1 MRERP
6 SRTDNPACR
15 LPAARFVV
23 SICGFLIALLTASNA
38 GAQTSDFG
46 DFNSFGSASSTVV
59 GSIRIGSATDIESS
73 AITNATATGDDTN
86 ATDDEDGVTLPSS
99 VVVGTT
105 NSMTVNVTNTSA
117 STVFLNIWIDFNRN
131 GVLTDAGEQVATNV
145 TVATSPT
152 SSNRTVNFIVPSTAS
167 LGTAGV
173 RVRLTSTSSPGP
185 ASASGNGEVE
195 DYVVTLAPN
204 TDFGDNP
211 SFASAS
217 QVMSADIRLGTNATD
232 AEATN
237 PTTGTATADDTTA
250 TDDEDLT
257 MPSFVTGVSS
267 NLVIPVNI
275 PVLANISGSTSRI
288 NVFVDWNGDNDV
300 ADSGE
305 TQTVQT
311 VAAAGTTNVTFA
323 LTPPIGTTAGTK
335 YLRIRATEGSTAP
348 AFSGASTLKGEVED
362 YAITVT
368 TVSDFG
374 DHSLFS
380 SASSVMNS
388 TLKIGAVIDSEASET
403 TNATAT
409 GDDTTGSDDED
420 GVTLPA
426 SVQQGA
432 ASSMTVNV
440 TNTTGA
446 TAYLNVWVDWNNNG
460 NLTSAGSQIAT
471 NVAIANGTSNANQTV
486 NFTVPSNATLGAVGV
501 RVRLT
506 TTLSPG
512 TSGAS
517 GTGEVED
524 HLLTIIPSTD
534 FGDYPSFASASQRA
548 DTNIRI
554 GTNATDTEASNPA
567 TGAANADDTTGVDDE
582 ELVMPALTAG
592 TGTTL
597 AIPVTVNA
605 ASLSGST
612 ARINVFADW
621 NGDNDVADANETLT
635 AQTVNASGT
644 FNFTLT
650 PPAGIVAG
658 TKYLRIRIT
667 EGSTAPTFSGTS
679 ALRGEVEDYAIAVGT
694 LDYGDYSVLGSAS
707 STALSTLRIGA
718 ATDAEVTETTNTA
731 ATGDDTTNL
740 DDEDGVT
747 LPSSVVLGAS
757 SSMTVNVTNT
767 SGSTAFLNV
776 WIDFNRN
783 GVLTDSGEQ
792 VATNTTIATGTS
804 NSNRT
809 INFTVPATATPGVA
823 GVRVR
828 LTSTSTPGP
837 ASSSGNGEVE
847 DNVMTLT
854 CPTVTLSPATL
865 TTPTVGTATSQTITA
880 SGSTTTFTYAV
891 TSGALPAGLSLDA
904 NTGVLSGTPTSNAA
918 TSFTVTATGANGC
931 TGSQAYNVTPVCPAV
946 SLTPVTIARTSV
958 GSSVNQTLTASGGT
972 APYNFTV
979 SSGTLPAGLNL
990 SGSGVLSGTPTTGN
1004 GAGVSV
1010 TIRATDTY
1018 GCQGTQ
1024 TYTLQI
1030 CPAISV
1036 NPAAAA
1042 GATVGTNYSQ
1052 TVSGSGGAT
1061 PYTYAVVGGALPSWA
1076 TLNPSTGVI
1085 SGMPNNTIS
1094 AAFTIRATDANG
1106 CQGTRDYTITPAC
1119 PTITVNPATLP
1130 DGVAGAAY
1138 SQSVSGS
1145 GGTAPYTFAVISGAL
1160 PAGLSLN
1167 TSNGAITGSAVNGTP
1182 ATFSIRAMDNYGCSS
1197 TRSYTITPVNT
1208 DFGDWNGSGAATAT
1222 ASTIR
1227 STNIRLGA
1235 QVDAEIAAASNAS
1248 ATADD
1253 LASTDDEDGVAV
1265 PAYLTQGTSVTIP
1278 VNVFNNNTAGRFLQ
1292 GWIDFNN
1299 DGTFNN
1305 TDVTSG
1311 GERVYNAAVPASA
1324 SSQTLNITFT
1334 VPAGASVGIQRGAR
1348 FRFTDNA
1355 ATTPTSSG
1363 ATGETEDYAVTIA
1376 SPLATGGT
1384 GLAIVQEWFV
1394 PQPEA
1399 QIREDYMVLAPKV
1412 NAITDS
1418 VITVAVPIAATKI
1431 VFDHWEDGYEVD
1443 LKNPV
1448 QPSTQIW
1455 GDGNDANGKP
1465 PGFAND
1471 PASFAAGSVVTL
1483 RNNVTLPRNAST
1495 ILYDG
1500 RDRIGS
1506 TYGIVMTR
1514 AAWFTDPGPLLANS
1528 VEVRS
1533 VNDWGTTF
1541 VLPVGED
1548 VIYPTPLAQSMFE
1561 HCSAYIMVSQNGTTV
1576 QIDKDANGSM
1586 ETTVT
1591 LNMGES
1597 YLINAGIKKGAR
1609 ITTSKPAQVIE
1620 FFGDINANYETR
1632 GVNVPP
1638 LEKWSSDYFAP
1649 VGTAA
1654 DGDDTYVFLYNP
1666 DTSAITIGFTTQI
1679 SSGTFSIPAK
1689 GTYMFTMPQN
1699 SAARFSNAAGK
1710 VFWGV
1715 GTVGAEPNQNNVH
1728 DWGYALV
1735 PKDFLSNVVSVGWG
1749 AGSDD
1754 GTQNGSPIWVTP
1766 TKATTIYVDYNG
1778 DRNGPLTDPS
1788 GQKYDVTLNATAF
1801 SVSRIYEP
1809 DRNQSGTLLYTLDGT
1824 PIIGAW
1830 GQDPAVAGPAR
1841 PFLDL
1846 GNTLPNYPVPVMSK
1860 VSSIVLDNSPAGPSV
1875 GDILEYTITLENKS
1889 LFALST
1895 ISIVDA
1901 LPVSQLA
1908 YTRYS
1913 TIRDGISVP
1922 DKGATPFPLDESGLV
1937 IPLLN
1942 PKQTTVLK
1950 FRATIIGSGTITN
1963 VVSVGGIP
1971 GVAATDVISVPPT
1984 GVSSVNQLS
1993 FTNSSGTV
2001 VTYRPG
2007 DGIYVTV
2014 RANDANTASAAVETI
2029 TAFVTD
2035 TITGDSEPVM
2045 LTETG
2050 PNTGL
2055 FRNLVPLP
2063 TSTNAGVNPA
2073 DGTLNVQ
2080 AGDLVTGTYTNGLT
2094 GQTCSNTTTIVAP
2107 SLIKQLYL
2115 DTDGGDGD
2123 MTGDL
2128 DRVDP
2133 FATGDST
2140 TSQSALISPPG
2151 VSAITAATTTT
2162 GSNTSVGVGGTLS
2175 FAHTPGVGTNRL
2187 LLVSIGLGN
2196 TTSTDTSAPG
2206 VVTGVTFGGVA
2217 MTQVDIR
2224 YAGAVRMY
2232 VYRLVNPPSGAGN
2245 VVVSIGTK
2253 TSSVSASA
2261 TTFNGVNQDNPLGAA
2276 SGSTATSGTSL
2287 STTYYSAANEVIYST
2302 AAIDEGSLINQSIST
2317 NAGQTQLAV
2326 NSGFNFVSTAT
2337 SIKAGAPSVTL
2348 SYNGGSSE
2356 EWVVSA
2362 VSLKPAPDVSGSSAT
2377 WTQTPAFAETFS
2389 MPAGGNLGV
2398 TSFVNVPN
2406 DSLSST
2412 PAITATLK
2420 NGGTTVATLANPTA
2434 TLVGGGGSAAV
2445 AYKMGNFTKNTSTG
2459 NQVITHNLG
2468 TTPKAIILWTAGN
2481 STGSP
2486 TPHYRYAQGFSDG
2499 TTSYSFS
2506 TAGQD
2511 NVGTSNTARRFAARA
2526 LSIVQYDGSTTL
2538 AEANLASWNNTS
2550 LTLNWTTNTAG
2561 TNYIVHYMIIGG
2573 ADVSAKVL
2581 EWTLPT
2587 TTGNR
2592 SVTGTGFTPDL
2603 VMHMHVNDGFTGAA
2617 PTSTTRGAFA
2627 FSAMNAEG
2635 EQWATAEISRDPVTI
2650 SDTWR
2655 AQRIDRSLVSLEYGT
2670 GNFTVEGTFV
2680 SMDSNGFTQN
2690 FSRVSSNAGRVA
2702 SLAIR
2707 GVTSALGGF
2716 DSKAT
2721 TGSQTVTGVGFQPQ
2735 ALMIAST
2742 GQVASSINTSQG
2754 RFMFGAG
2761 DGTTQGVAWMEDED
2775 NQDISDVRS
2784 LDKTNNIISRTTAS
2798 DAISGEAALSAFN
2811 NDGFTLNWTTVPA
2824 TPWQS
2829 LYIALDAPTANSTY
2843 RLDWSEPLAST
2854 VNLVSGQA
2862 LSLSLENC
2870 GVADFA
2876 VLYDSSTYPS
2886 KVSLPT
2892 NTVIHTDSVE
2902 VYDAPYPAGS
2912 ATTAVT
2918 PGQKA
2923 YIRVTVGDP
2932 FGAYDIT
2939 TVPTVID
2946 GPGASADIS
2955 MTLTQANVVATTAN
2969 TKTFEYVWTTSS
2981 LEGAYTIAATAKE
2994 GYEETITSSRSTVV
3008 TLSGLDLGTPGFATF
3023 TTGLNGLDTT
3033 TYALN
3038 EQVAVRVTDIDQNMN
3053 VNVAE
3058 TITATI
3064 ASSSGDSELV
3074 TLTETGVN
3082 TGVFAVLIPVSSS
3095 TTGTSNN
3102 GTLHV
3107 PSGAVLTVT
3116 YVDPTDPTD
3125 TSNATAASPA
3135 LNPAVSVTKTLL
3147 TPADGQIIVGE
3158 TAQYRIR
3165 VTNTGNTVLNTV
3177 QVVDTFP
3184 AASLSYVSASV
3195 TPNTVASGSLTW
3207 TNVGPLSPGQSVD
3220 VLVNFNGLAAA
3231 TPANTTVNIT
3241 TGGGPTASANA
3252 PVIITR
3258 PAVTVTKTL
3267 VSPDPGPANKGDDV
3281 VFNITLQNTGTTTL
3295 TTLPLEDTF
3304 SDANFEYVFATIT
3317 PDAFGAGSLVWNDV
3331 TDTADLDVGESFTVT
3346 VTLRA
3351 KGKANPASN
3360 NAIVT
3365 NAFDANGDPVPLSSS
3380 SASLQLLAATISG
3393 SVYEDK
3399 GSAGFGGGDTGLKDV
3414 TVTLYNDPNADG
3426 DPADGSVQAIT
3437 TTDDTGYYEFLN
3449 LGAGDY
3455 IVVQENLPT
3464 YVNVADTGGAND
3476 NRIPV
3481 DVTTLTAY
3489 TGNNFLDIIPIP
3501 LDFGDWN
3508 GGGAAT
3514 TTASTIM
3521 TPNIRLG
3528 ENVDDEESVTPDA
3541 NATADGDDEDGVTIP
3556 ASMNAGTSVT
3566 IPVQVFNLNT
3576 AGRYLQGWI
3585 DFDNDGTFNNT
3596 NVSSGGERIYNAA
3609 VPASSTLQ
3617 TVNITFTVPASAR
3630 LGQRGAR
3637 FRFTDSPSTTPTSR
3651 GASGETED
3659 YTVNVT
3665 CAAVS
3670 ISPATLPA
3678 AISGTPY
3685 SSTLSATPAASYIWH
3700 LIQGALPP
3708 GLSLNPT
3715 SGVISGTPSV
3725 LGRSDFTVRATTGAA
3740 TTPELEFT
3748 TYNLDLNPGETFNI
3762 RNYVRPKDGTSKP
3775 IDWSTVRFTYTDAGA
3790 NDPTTP
3796 ANWNLAAFNA
3806 GQPVTTTTA
3815 DAAAPGNSGTGSFRI
3830 YLVRNG
3836 QSGYDDHM
3844 EMRIDP
3850 SLTSVVES
3858 AKASPAIGEACAGTR
3873 DYSIAVCPVIN
3884 LSPSTW
3890 DQPMVGFPFSQTAT
3904 ASGGSAPYVFG
3915 VTSGSLPAGLA
3926 LDPDTGVISGTPTST
3941 SMASFTL
3948 SATDANGCVLS
3959 RAYAITPLANTDF
3972 GDLSSLPAASS
3983 TFSGNL
3989 RMGVLL
3995 DTEVAATINT
4005 SATGDDTT
4013 GNDDEDG
4020 ASVPAS
4026 ITAGA
4031 TVTIPVTV
4039 TNTTGSPAYLNG
4051 WIDYNNSGDL
4061 NDAGDQIAT
4070 NILIPNGSN
4079 GTTVNVTFTVPVGA
4093 SVGAGRGVRFRLT
4106 NITSP
4111 GFSGSNGVGEVEDY
4125 IVTIAAPTLDF
4136 GDFDLFPGA
4145 SSIGTGTTLRI
4156 GATTDV
4162 EGQAALNA
4170 TATGDDL
4177 NGTDDEDDVTMPAT
4191 ITQGAAGSMTVNVT
4205 NTSGATAFLNAWI
4218 DFNGNGVLTD
4228 AGEQVA
4234 ANTTIATGT
4243 SNSARVI
4250 NFTAPSL
4257 VKVGTAG
4264 VRVRLTS
4271 VSSPGPDGT
4280 DGSGEVEDT
4289 TTSIVAATDFGDY
4302 SVFPSASS
4310 TVLSFLRL
4318 GSLSDAEGGPVTNS
4332 AATGDDL
4339 DGMDDEEGV
4348 NVPAGIEQGAPGSIT
4363 AVVNNNSGGL
4373 AYLNAWID
4381 FNRNGV
4387 LTDAGEQIAM
4397 DVNVANATNNSSRV
4411 INFTTPVAATL
4422 GAAGVRV
4429 RLTSV
4434 AAPGADGL
4442 DGNGEVEDY
4451 IVTIG
4456 PPTTDFGDELDFA
4469 NASST
4474 ASSSLRLGS
4483 SVDVEG
4489 SPTKTANADGDDIT
4503 TSDDEDAVAFP
4514 SLTAGQPVTLPVNVT
4529 NTTTSAGYLNA
4540 WIDFNGNGVLT
4551 DAGEQIATNILV
4563 PAGTTSGTQT
4573 LNFNV
4578 PANAVTASTS
4588 LGTRFRITDVQSPGP
4603 VGFAGIGEVEDHPVV
4618 ILAPLTDFGDF
4629 NGLADI
4635 SNTASTNLRLGAS
4648 VDTEYISTRNAAA
4661 TGDDTTGVDD
4671 EDGVTVPSMIAG
4683 APVVMN
4689 TVVTNSTGSPAYLN
4703 AWIDYNN
4710 NGVVTDVGEQVTANM
4725 VVSTGTANA
4734 ARAINFTVPATAVTG
4749 VNVGVRVRLSSD
4761 ISPGSSGAGGVG
4773 EVEDYIVNIAPPT
4786 TDFGDFNSFGS
4797 ASSTADS
4804 TLRLGVLTDTE
4815 FAQTANST
4823 ATGDDNTAQDDE
4835 DAVTFPSL
4843 TAGAPATIPVV
4854 VTNTSGS
4861 AANLNV
4867 WIDFNNNGVL
4877 TDAGEQVAVNMPVAT
4892 GTSGVA
4898 QNVSFTVPATAL
4910 TGVPLGARFRL
4921 TSTVSPGATGASGNG
4936 EVEDYVVTILA
4947 PTTDFG
4953 DFSGFA
4959 DASQGANP
4967 SLRMGA
4973 LLDTEFVSTRNAAAT
4988 GDDTTGSDDEDGAT
5002 LPSMIAGQTVTIP
5015 VTITNTTGAN
5025 GFLNA
5030 WFDFNN
5036 NNVLTDSGEQIA
5048 TNIIIPTG
5056 TTDGVT
5062 NITVTVPANAVTG
5075 TNVGLRFRLSAPSG
5089 LGATGTNSLAGEI
5102 EDYVVNIAAPTTDF
5116 GDHAMLSAASSTM
5129 SANLLLGTTV
5139 DAEFAATTNAVA
5151 TGDDITGG
5159 DDENGVTMP
5168 AALDPSTTVSLPV
5181 TVLNTTGA
5189 NAWLHAWIDFNNDG
5203 VLNDTLVSSGGERL
5217 EAARLIPGVNTGTI
5231 LREFW
5236 TGITGVNVTNLTSNA
5251 NYPNNPTSFDY
5262 RTNFTAPVDW
5272 ADNMGQRMRG
5282 WVYPPVS
5289 GEYTFWISGD
5299 DESQLFLST
5308 DETPANATMIAN
5320 VPTWTGSLQWNT
5332 FTSQKSVKITL
5343 EAGKP
5348 YYIEALMKEGAGG
5361 DNLAAAWE
5369 LPGTSTGPVVIAG
5382 QYLAPWVSGG
5392 QVFKPS
5398 HQINLTVP
5406 LNVSAGPNRAVRF
5419 RLTNSSTSGPT
5430 GASGTGEVEDYAV
5443 LINSPSND
5451 FSDWSGAATA
5461 SNGLDNNLFMGA
5473 SVDAEYVVTAN
5484 TSATGDDLNG
5494 TDDEDGVTLP
5504 SLIAGGTF
5512 NTPVTVTN
5520 LTGSAAYLNAWIDFN
5535 NNGVFTDAGEQV
5547 VTNLTVANGS
5557 SSLSI
5562 SPPVA
5567 VPASAVTGT
5576 SVGVR
5581 FRLTSATSPGATGT
5595 GGGIGEVEDYVVTI
5609 AAPTTDLGDF
5619 SRFATASSTASNS
5632 LRIGTLVDAE
5642 HVLSN
5647 NLTATADDTNGSD
5660 DEDGVTVPSMMAG
5673 APATLPVTVTNSTGA
5688 SGFLNVWID
5697 FNNNGVLTDA
5707 GEQVASNVVIATGT
5721 ANSVRNLSFTV
5732 PPTALTST
5740 FLGMR
5745 VRLTSVS
5752 SPAATGAAG
5761 TGEVEDHV
5769 VTISAPPLDY
5779 GDWSGLADAASTVV
5793 SGLSLGA
5800 LTDTEFVSTRNTAAS
5815 GDDNTELDDED
5826 GVTLPSM
5833 IAGAPATIPVVVT
5846 NTTGAPAYLNAWF
5859 DFNNNGSV
5867 ADAGEQIA
5875 TNTLVAT
5882 GTTNATVNLNL
5893 TIPASTVTGASLGLR
5908 FRLTSVISPGV
5919 TGNSGNGEVEDYTA
5933 NVAVPVTDFGDWSG
5947 AANASNIASSDL
5959 RMGAL
5964 ADTEFV
5970 STLNS
5975 AATGDDITGSDDE
5988 DGVTLPTLTPGTTG
6002 SATVVVTN
6010 NTGSPAYLNAWIDFN
6025 NNGSFADAGEQIA
6038 TNITVATGT
6047 NGVNQNLSFSVP
6059 LNSVPG
6065 TRGARFRLTSA
6076 LNPTSS
6082 GSGGMGE
6089 VEDHMA
6095 LVSCLPFS
6103 VNPATLPAA
6112 TVGTAYSQTLTANGV
6127 NPSFTFSVSSGAL
6140 PAGLALNSA
6149 TGVISG
6155 TPTSFAAASFSITA
6169 TDAYGCTS
6177 TRAYSFTPACPTI
6190 TITPSSLAQGTVGT
6204 VYSRTLSASGG
6215 TAPYGSWTITAG
6227 TLPAGLTLNAS
6238 TGVIS
6243 GTPTAAASPATSVTV
6258 RVTDTYG
6265 CQGTQVVSLQ
6275 ICPVVTLTPASLPN
6289 TTVGTA
6295 YTQTVGASGGATPYA
6310 YAVSSGSLP
6319 AGLTLNPGTG
6329 IISGTPT
6336 AAATSN
6342 FTIRATDAN
6351 GCSGTRAYTIV
6362 SGCPVLGISPL
6373 SLPAAYF
6380 GGSYTQALTASNGTA
6395 PYTYVIQTGALP
6407 TGLFLASNGVISGV
6421 PSVTGLFTFTVRVTD
6436 TYGCSTSF
6444 DYTLNVRSLS
6454 LGNLVFE
6461 DSNSNGSKDAAEPGV
6476 GGALVQL
6483 FATGDDN
6490 AIGGTGSA
6498 ADTQTGSDIV
6508 TTSTG
6513 AYLFTKV
6520 PPGRYY
6526 VKVTPPADYTGTGG
6540 TPATTDNDI
6549 DNNNDGSQPGGEGTP
6564 LFSPVIMLAGA
6575 AESITDGDT
6584 DADTNLT
6591 LDFGLWSSVAVGN
6604 FIFLD
6609 INGDGVRNEGE
6620 SLGNIFVEL
6629 YAQGATP
6636 GVDAPVS
6643 VGSSGCSCKGRY
6655 YIEGLNPGNYFLHIP
6670 ASQFATGMP
6679 LEGLQPMSAVV
6690 AGDDD
6695 AGQDLIY
6702 NNDPATNGA
6711 STAVFSLRP
6720 GQCPAGAAESGG
6732 EGSIDDAIDARV
6744 DLTRDLGVVAPA
6756 GTGFAASERIRRH
6769 IITGGFTATVLPGA
6783 TTFATWSPDS
6793 SIGGPADDPD
6803 EDGIPNLLEYA
6814 LGTNPVNPLETQRFN
6829 LAQDEGGGLIARLT
6843 LPVTTHDDI
6852 LITLE
6857 TLTDLTRAAD
6867 PAAWKKLSM
6876 AYTTTFNGDGTVTRK
6891 YANLENLLVFR
6902 GHSTG
6907 FFHVKVELDAN
6918 RDGVPEAAVTSS
6930 VHGWSRQA
6938 FATGARTFSMPLLR
6952 PSVFTGRVN
6961 TVSGRDVV
6969 LPYMITLPAGS
6980 HYLEAVSGPL
6990 AGQRFEID
6998 AAASSGNT
7006 VALQDTAPSALA
7018 DARVVIRPHLTL
7030 ADLLP
7035 PTVFSAEDRVLFFD
7049 TAANNFT
7056 TLVHGGDAWLHDV
7069 LSMNARPFAAHEAAL
7084 VQVRGPGASLLF
7096 TGEVR
7101 AHGFTTPLVPGTQLI
7116 ASGWPAS
7123 IPAPVTGLRSGTAP
7137 DTADR
7142 LRLWNG
7148 DTTSGASDY
7157 TSYYLDNSTGT
7168 TLWQLQETANSS
7180 FANPHSSFLPFHGLF
7195 LIRETPLLLN
7205 QQTPW

>member
-6 SRTDNPACR
+6 SRTDIPACR

-23 SICGFLIALLTASNA
+23 SMCGALLVMLAA
-38 GAQTSDFG
+38 GKADAQTADFG
-46 DFNSFGSASSTVV
+46 DFGSFGSASSTVV
-59 GSIRIGSATDIESS
+59 SSIKIGNATDTESS
-73 AITNATATGDDTN
+73 ANNNATATGDDIN
-86 ATDDEDGVTLPSS
+86 GIDDEDGVTLPSS
-99 VVVGTT
+99 IVVGTSG
-105 NSMTVNVTNTSA
+105 SMTINVTNSSGSSA
-117 STVFLNIWIDFNRN
+117 FLNVWIDFNRN
-131 GVLTDAGEQVATNV
+131 GVLTDAGEQVAVNT
-145 TVATSPT
+145 TIA
-152 SSNRTVNFIVPSTAS
+152 SSITPSTRTVNFTVPSTAS

-185 ASASGNGEVE
+185 ATTSGNGEVE
-195 DYVVTLAPN
+195 DYVMTLAPN
-204 TDFGDNP
+204 TDFGDYP

-217 QVMSADIRLGTNATD
+217 QVMSADIRIGTNATD

-250 TDDEDLT
+250 TYDEDLT
-257 MPSFVTGVSS
+257 MPSFVTGVTS

-275 PVLANISGSTSRI
+275 PVLANVSGSTSRI
-288 NVFVDWNGDNDV
+288 NVFVDWNGDNGV
-300 ADSGE
+300 ADAGE

-323 LTPPIGTTAGTK
+323 LRPPIGTTAGTK

-348 AFSGASTLKGEVED
+348 TFSGASTLKGEVED
-362 YAITVT
+362 YAISVT

-374 DHSLFS
+374 DNSIFS
-380 SASSVMNS
+380 SVSSVVNS
-388 TLKIGAVIDSEASET
+388 TLKIGALIDSEPTET
-403 TNATAT
+403 TDATAT
-409 GDDTTGSDDED
+409 GDDLTGSDDED

-426 SVQQGA
+426 AVQQGA
-432 ASSMTVNV
+432 TSSMTVNV

-460 NLTSAGSQIAT
+460 NVTSAGSQIAT
-471 NVAIANGTSNANQTV
+471 NVAIANGTNNANRTV
-486 NFTVPSNATLGAVGV
+486 NFTVPANAALGAVGV

-512 TSGAS
+512 ASGAS

-534 FGDYPSFASASQRA
+534 FGDYPSFASASQTA

-554 GTNATDTEASNPA
+554 GTTATDTEASNPA
-567 TGAANADDTTGVDDE
+567 TGTANADDTTGVDDE
-582 ELVMPALTAG
+582 ELIMPALTAG

-597 AIPVTVNA
+597 AIPVTVNT
-605 ASLSGST
+605 ASLTGST

-621 NGDNDVADANETLT
+621 NGDNDVADTNETLT
-635 AQTVNASGT
+635 AQTVNATGT

-650 PPAGIVAG
+650 PPAGVTAG
-658 TKYLRIRIT
+658 IKYLRIRIT
-667 EGSTAPTFSGTS
+667 EGTTAPVFSGAST
-679 ALRGEVEDYAIAVGT
+679 LKGEVEDYAIAVGT
-694 LDYGDYSVLGSAS
+694 LDYGDYAVFGSAS

-718 ATDAEVTETTNTA
+718 TTDAEITETTNAT

-747 LPSSVVLGAS
+747 LPASVTLGAA

-783 GVLTDSGEQ
+783 GVLTDAGEQ
-792 VATNTTIATGTS
+792 VAVNTTIATGTS

-828 LTSTSTPGP
+828 LTSTSSPGP
-837 ASSSGNGEVE
+837 ASGSGNGEVE
-847 DNVMTLT
+847 DNLMTLT

-865 TTPTVGTATSQTITA
+865 TTPTVGTATSQTLTA

-891 TSGALPAGLSLDA
+891 TSGTLPAGLSLDL

-931 TGSQAYNVTPVCPAV
+931 TGSRAYNVTPVCPTV
-946 SLTPVTIARTSV
+946 SLTPTTVPDAYV
-958 GSSVNQTLTASGGT
+958 GSAVNQTLTASGGT
-972 APYNFTV
+972 APYSFTV

-990 SGSGVLSGTPTTGN
+990 SNGGVLSGTPTAGN

-1030 CPAISV
+1030 CPVITV
-1036 NPAAAA
+1036 NPVSAANAV
-1042 GATVGTNYSQ
+1042 VGTGYSQ
-1052 TVSGSGGAT
+1052 TISGSGGAM
-1061 PYTYAVVGGALPSWA
+1061 PYTFAVAGGALPAWA
-1076 TLNPSTGVI
+1076 TLNPNTGVI
-1085 SGMPNNTIS
+1085 SGMPNNTTS
-1094 AAFTIRATDANG
+1094 ATFTIRATDANG
-1106 CQGTRDYTITPAC
+1106 CQSTRDYTIAPTC
-1119 PTITVNPATLP
+1119 PTVTVNPATLP

-1138 SQSVSGS
+1138 SQTVSGS
-1145 GGTAPYTFAVISGAL
+1145 GGTGPYTFAVTSGAL
-1160 PAGLSLN
+1160 PPGLGLN
-1167 TSNGAITGSAVNGTP
+1167 TSSGAITGSAVNGTP
-1182 ATFSIRAMDNYGCSS
+1182 ATFTIRATDTYGCSS

-1227 STNIRLGA
+1227 SANIRLGA
-1235 QVDAEIAAASNAS
+1235 QVDAEISAASNAS

-1253 LASTDDEDGVAV
+1253 LASSDDEDGVAV

-1278 VNVFNNNTAGRFLQ
+1278 VNVFNNNTTGRFLQ

-1299 DGTFNN
+1299 DGIFNN

-1334 VPAGASVGIQRGAR
+1334 VPAGASVGTQRGAR
-1348 FRFTDNA
+1348 FRLTDNA

-1363 ATGETEDYAVTIA
+1363 ANGETEDYAITIL
-1376 SPLATGGT
+1376 SPLATSGT

-1399 QIREDYMVLAPKV
+1399 QIREDYLVLAPRV

-1418 VITVAVPIAATKI
+1418 VITVTVPIAATKV

-1443 LKNPV
+1443 LRNPV

-1471 PASFAAGSVVTL
+1471 PASFAAGSVITM
-1483 RNNVTLPRNAST
+1483 RNNVPLPRNAST
-1495 ILYDG
+1495 LLYDG
-1500 RDRIGS
+1500 RDRLGS
-1506 TYGIVMTR
+1506 TYGLVMTR

-1528 VEVRS
+1528 VEVRA

-1561 HCSAYIMVSQNGTTV
+1561 HCAAYIMAAQNGTTV
-1576 QIDKDANGSM
+1576 QIDKDANGSV
-1586 ETTVT
+1586 ETTVM

-1597 YLINAGIKKGAR
+1597 FLINAGIKKGAR

-1638 LEKWSSDYFAP
+1638 LEKWSSDYYAP

-1654 DGDDTYVFLYNP
+1654 DGDDTYVFLHNP
-1666 DTSAITIGFTTQI
+1666 DTSAITISHTTL
-1679 SSGTFSIPAK
+1679 SGSGTFSIPAK

-1699 SAARFSNAAGK
+1699 SAARFTNAAGK
-1710 VFWGV
+1710 TFWGV

-1788 GQKYDVTLNATAF
+1788 GQKYDVTLNASTL

-1809 DRNQSGTLLYTLDGT
+1809 DKNQSGTLLYTLDGT
-1824 PIIGAW
+1824 PIVGAW

-1860 VSSIVLDNSPAGPSV
+1860 VSSIVLDNFPAGPSV
-1875 GDILEYTITLENKS
+1875 GDILEYTVTLENKS

-1901 LPVSQLA
+1901 LPVTQLA
-1908 YTRYS
+1908 YTPYS

-1922 DKGATPFPLDESGLV
+1922 DKGTTAFPLDEAGLV

-1942 PKQTTVLK
+1942 PKQTTVIK

-1963 VVSVGGIP
+1963 VVSVGSIP
-1971 GVAATDVISVPPT
+1971 GVAATDVISVPPG
-1984 GVSSVNQLS
+1984 GVSFANILN
-1993 FTNSSGTV
+1993 FTNSTGAN
-2001 VTYRPG
+2001 VTYQPG

-2014 RANDANTASAAVETI
+2014 TAPDSNNASGGVETI

-2035 TITGDSEPVM
+2035 TITGDSESVM

-2050 PNTGL
+2050 ANTGI

-2063 TSTNAGVNPA
+2063 TSTSAGVNPA

-2094 GQTCSNTTTIVAP
+2094 GKSCSNSTTITSP
-2107 SLIKQLYL
+2107 SLIKELYL
-2115 DTDGGDGD
+2115 DTDGSDGD

-2133 FATGDST
+2133 VATGDGT
-2140 TSQSALISPPG
+2140 TSQTPLLSPPG
-2151 VSAITAATTTT
+2151 VSTITAATTTT
-2162 GSNTSVGVGGTLS
+2162 GSSTSVGIGGTLS
-2175 FAHTPGVGTNRL
+2175 FAHTPGGGANRL

-2196 TTSTDTSAPG
+2196 TSSLDTAAPG
-2206 VVTGVTFGGVA
+2206 TVTGVTFGGVA

-2224 YAGAVRMY
+2224 YSGAVRMY

-2261 TTFNGVNQDNPLGAA
+2261 TTFTGVNQDNPLGAA
-2276 SGSTATSGTSL
+2276 SGSTATSTSL
-2287 STTYYSAANEVIYST
+2287 STTYFSAANEVIYST
-2302 AAIDEGSLINQSIST
+2302 AAIDEGSSVNQSITTS
-2317 NAGQTQLAV
+2317 AGQTQLAA

-2337 SIKAGAPSVTL
+2337 SIKAGAPLVTV
-2348 SYNGGSSE
+2348 SYTGGSSE

-2362 VSLKPAPDVSGSSAT
+2362 VSLKPALDLSGSSVT
-2377 WTQTPAFAETFS
+2377 WTQTPAFAETFT

-2398 TSFVNVPN
+2398 TGYVNVPM
-2406 DSLSST
+2406 DSLSSN

-2420 NGGTTVATLANPTA
+2420 NGGTTVATLANPAA
-2434 TLVGGGGSAAV
+2434 TLVSGGSAAV

-2481 STGSP
+2481 TTGSP

-2592 SVTGTGFTPDL
+2592 SVTGTGFSPDL
-2603 VMHMHVNDGFTGAA
+2603 VLHMHVNDGFTSAA
-2617 PTSTTRGAFA
+2617 PTSASRGAFA
-2627 FSAMNAEG
+2627 FSAMNREG
-2635 EQWATAEISRDPVTI
+2635 EQWATAEISRDPSSI

-2690 FSRVSSNAGRVA
+2690 FSRVSNSAGRVA

-2721 TGSQTVTGVGFQPQ
+2721 TGSQSVTGVGFQPQ

-2742 GQVASSINTSQG
+2742 GQVASSTNTSQG

-2798 DAISGEAALSAFN
+2798 DTITGEASLGAFN
-2811 NDGFTLNWTTVPA
+2811 NDGFTLNWTAVPT

-2843 RLDWSEPLAST
+2843 RLDWSEPLSST
-2854 VNLVSGQA
+2854 VNLTPGQT
-2862 LSLSLENC
+2862 LSLNVENT
-2870 GVADFA
+2870 GVADFT
-2876 VLYDSSTYPS
+2876 VLYDSTSYPS
-2886 KVSLPT
+2886 KINLPT
-2892 NTVIHTDSVE
+2892 NTVIHTDSIT
-2902 VYDAPYPAGS
+2902 VYDAPYPGGNP
-2912 ATTAVT
+2912 TTA
-2918 PGQKA
+2918 PNLGQKV

-2939 TVPTVID
+2939 TVPFTID
-2946 GPGASADIS
+2946 APGTASDVSA
-2955 MTLTQANVVATTAN
+2955 TLTIANVVETTAA
-2969 TKTFEYVWTTSS
+2969 TKTFQYVWAAGSV
-2981 LEGAYTIAATAKE
+2981 EGPVTINATAKE
-2994 GYEETITSSRSTVV
+2994 GYEDTITSSKSTVV

-3023 TTGLNGLDTT
+3023 TTGLNGTDTT

-3038 EQVAVRVTDIDQNMN
+3038 EQVAVRVTDIDQNLD
-3053 VNVAE
+3053 VAVAE
-3058 TITATI
+3058 TLAATI
-3064 ASSSGDSELV
+3064 TSSSGDSELV

-3082 TGVFAVLIPVSSS
+3082 TGVFAYLIPVSSS
-3095 TTGTSNN
+3095 TPGSSNN
-3102 GTLHV
+3102 GTLYV

-3125 TSNATAASPA
+3125 TSDATAATPA
-3135 LNPAVSVTKTLL
+3135 ATPAVSVATSLL
-3147 TPADGQIIVGE
+3147 SPADGQIIVGE
-3158 TAQYRIR
+3158 TAQYRVR
-3165 VTNTGNTVLNTV
+3165 VTNTGNTTLNTV
-3177 QVVDTFP
+3177 QVVNTFP
-3184 AASLSYVSASV
+3184 TASLGYVSASV
-3195 TPNTVASGSLTW
+3195 VPNTVASGSLTW
-3207 TNVGPLSPGQSVD
+3207 TNVGPLAPGASTD
-3220 VLVNFNGLAAA
+3220 LLVNLTGLDAA
-3231 TPANTTVNIT
+3231 TPATSAVNVT
-3241 TGGGPTASANA
+3241 TGGGPTASSSA

-3267 VSPDPGPANKGDDV
+3267 ISPNPGPANKGDDV
-3281 VFNITLQNTGTTTL
+3281 VFNLAVQNTGTTVL
-3295 TTLPLEDTF
+3295 TTVPLEDTF

-3317 PDAFGAGSLVWNDV
+3317 PDAFGAGSLVWNDI
-3331 TDTADLDVGESFTVT
+3331 TDTGDLGVGDTFNVT

-3351 KGKANPASN
+3351 KGKAAAALNTA
-3360 NAIVT
+3360 AII
-3365 NAFDANGDPVPLSSS
+3365 NAFDTNGDPVPPSSS
-3380 SASLQLLAATISG
+3380 AASLQLLAATISG

-3399 GSAGFGGGDTGLKDV
+3399 GTAGFGGGDTGLKDV
-3414 TVTLYNDPNADG
+3414 TVTLYSDPNADG

-3437 TTDDTGYYEFLN
+3437 TTDSTGYYEFLN
-3449 LGAGDY
+3449 LAAGDY
-3455 IVVQENLPT
+3455 IVVQTNLPT
-3464 YVNVADTGGAND
+3464 YVNVADTSAPND

-3481 DVTTLTAY
+3481 NVATLTPY

-3501 LDFGDWN
+3501 LDFGDWI
-3508 GGGAAT
+3508 GSGAAT
-3514 TTASTIM
+3514 TTASTVM
-3521 TPNIRLG
+3521 TTNIRLG
-3528 ENVDDEESVTPDA
+3528 ETVDDEESVTPNAD
-3541 NATADGDDEDGVTIP
+3541 ATADGDDEDGVVMP
-3556 ASMNAGTSVT
+3556 ATLVQTAVVT
-3566 IPVQVFNLNT
+3566 IPVNVFNLNT

-3596 NVSSGGERIYNAA
+3596 DVAGGGERIYNAI
-3609 VPASSTLQ
+3609 VPASASLQ
-3617 TVNITFTVPASAR
+3617 TVNVTFTVPANASIGA
-3630 LGQRGAR
+3630 QRGVR
-3637 FRFTDSPSTTPTSR
+3637 FRFTDSAATTPTSS

-3659 YTVNVT
+3659 YVV
-3665 CAAVS
+3665 AIIA
-3670 ISPATLPA
+3670 PTLDY
-3678 AISGTPY
+3678 GDF
-3685 SSTLSATPAASYIWH
+3685 SSFAS
-3700 LIQGALPP
+3700 
-3708 GLSLNPT
+3708 
-3715 SGVISGTPSV
+3715 
-3725 LGRSDFTVRATTGAA
+3725 
-3740 TTPELEFT
+3740 
-3748 TYNLDLNPGETFNI
+3748 
-3762 RNYVRPKDGTSKP
+3762 
-3775 IDWSTVRFTYTDAGA
+3775 
-3790 NDPTTP
+3790 
-3796 ANWNLAAFNA
+3796 
-3806 GQPVTTTTA
+3806 
-3815 DAAAPGNSGTGSFRI
+3815 
-3830 YLVRNG
+3830 
-3836 QSGYDDHM
+3836 
-3844 EMRIDP
+3844 
-3850 SLTSVVES
+3850 
-3858 AKASPAIGEACAGTR
+3858 
-3873 DYSIAVCPVIN
+3873 
-3884 LSPSTW
+3884 
-3890 DQPMVGFPFSQTAT
+3890 
-3904 ASGGSAPYVFG
+3904 
-3915 VTSGSLPAGLA
+3915 
-3926 LDPDTGVISGTPTST
+3926 
-3941 SMASFTL
+3941 
-3948 SATDANGCVLS
+3948 
-3959 RAYAITPLANTDF
+3959 
-3972 GDLSSLPAASS
+3972 ASS
-3983 TFSGNL
+3983 TAASAL
-3989 RMGVLL
+3989 KMGALSDV
-3995 DTEVAATINT
+3995 EGSQNINAA
-4005 SATGDDTT
+4005 ATGDDTT
-4013 GNDDEDG
+4013 GSDDEDG
-4020 ASVPAS
+4020 ATVPAS

-4031 TVTIPVTV
+4031 TVTIPVVV
-4039 TNTTGSPAYLNG
+4039 TNTSGGPAYLNG
-4051 WIDYNNSGDL
+4051 WIDYNNNGSL
-4061 NDAGDQIAT
+4061 NDSGDQIAVNT
-4070 NILIPNGSN
+4070 LIPDGSS

-4093 SVGAGRGVRFRLT
+4093 SVGTGRGVRFRLT
-4106 NITSP
+4106 DIASP
-4111 GFSGSNGVGEVEDY
+4111 GFSGGNGVGEVEDY
-4125 IVTIAAPTLDF
+4125 ITTIAAPTFDF
-4136 GDFDLFPGA
+4136 GDFNLFPDA
-4145 SSIGTGTTLRI
+4145 SSVGTGTTLRM
-4156 GATTDV
+4156 GATVDV

-4177 NGTDDEDDVTMPAT
+4177 NGTDDEDGVTMPAT

-4205 NTSGATAFLNAWI
+4205 NTTGFTAFLNAWI

-4234 ANTTIATGT
+4234 VNTTIATGT
-4243 SNSARVI
+4243 SNSARVL
-4250 NFTAPSL
+4250 NFTAPAL

-4264 VRVRLTS
+4264 VRVRLTN
-4271 VSSPGPDGT
+4271 VSSPGPDGA

-4289 TTSIVAATDFGDY
+4289 TTSIVAATDFSDY
-4302 SVFPSASS
+4302 SLFPSASS
-4310 TVLSFLRL
+4310 TVLSSLRL
-4318 GSLSDAEGGPVTNS
+4318 GSLSDAEGGPATNA

-4339 DGMDDEEGV
+4339 DGIDDEEGV
-4348 NVPAGIEQGAPGSIT
+4348 SVPAGIEQGAPGSIT
-4363 AVVNNNSGGL
+4363 AIVNNNSGSI

-4387 LTDAGEQIAM
+4387 LTDAGEQIAA
-4397 DVNVANATNNSSRV
+4397 DINIPTGTTNASRV
-4411 INFTTPVAATL
+4411 INFTSPAAASL

-4451 IVTIG
+4451 LVTIG

-4474 ASSSLRLGS
+4474 ASTRLRLGS
-4483 SVDVEG
+4483 SVDTEG
-4489 SPTKTANADGDDIT
+4489 SPTKTANADGDDVT
-4503 TSDDEDAVAFP
+4503 TSDDEDAVSFP

-4529 NTTTSAGYLNA
+4529 NTTSSPGYLNA
-4540 WIDFNGNGVLT
+4540 WIDFNGNGSLT
-4551 DAGEQIATNILV
+4551 DAGEQIATNVLV
-4563 PAGTTSGTQT
+4563 PAGTIAATQT

-4578 PANAVTASTS
+4578 PSNAVTASTS
-4588 LGTRFRITDVQSPGP
+4588 LGTRFRLTDVQDPGP
-4603 VGFAGIGEVEDHPVV
+4603 VGFSGIGEVEDHPVI

-4629 NGLADI
+4629 NGLADV
-4635 SNTASTNLRLGAS
+4635 SNTASTNLRLGPS
-4648 VDTEYISTRNAAA
+4648 VDTEYSSTRNAAA

-4671 EDGVTVPSMIAG
+4671 EDGVTLPSMIAG

-4689 TVVTNSTGSPAYLN
+4689 TVVTNLTGNPAYLN
-4703 AWIDYNN
+4703 VWIDFNN
-4710 NGVVTDVGEQVTANM
+4710 NGVVSDAGEQVAAN
-4725 VVSTGTANA
+4725 VLISTGASNTT
-4734 ARAINFTVPATAVTG
+4734 RAINFTVPATALTG
-4749 VNVGVRVRLSSD
+4749 VNVGVRVRLSTD

-4786 TDFGDFNSFGS
+4786 TDFGDFNGFGS
-4797 ASSTADS
+4797 ASSIVDS
-4804 TLRLGVLTDTE
+4804 GIKLGALTDTE
-4815 FAQTANST
+4815 FAQTANAS
-4823 ATGDDNTAQDDE
+4823 ATGDDITASDDE
-4835 DAVTFPSL
+4835 DAVTLPSL
-4843 TAGAPATIPVV
+4843 TAGAPATIPVL
-4854 VTNTSGS
+4854 VTNTSG
-4861 AANLNV
+4861 AVAYLDA
-4867 WIDFNNNGVL
+4867 WIDYNNNGVL
-4877 TDAGEQVAVNMPVAT
+4877 TDAGEQVAVDVPIAT
-4892 GTSGVA
+4892 GTNNA
-4898 QNVSFTVPATAL
+4898 TQNLAITVPATAL
-4910 TGVPLGARFRL
+4910 TGINLGVRFRL
-4921 TSTVSPGATGASGNG
+4921 TSAISATSTGASGNG
-4936 EVEDYVVTILA
+4936 EVEDYVITILA

-4967 SLRMGA
+4967 ALRMGA
-4973 LLDTEFVSTRNAAAT
+4973 LLDTEFVSTRNATAT
-4988 GDDTTGSDDEDGAT
+4988 GDDTTGVDDEDGVT

-5015 VTITNTTGAN
+5015 VTITNNTGAN
-5025 GFLNA
+5025 GFLSA

-5062 NITVTVPANAVTG
+5062 NLTVTVPANAVTG

-5102 EDYVVNIAAPTTDF
+5102 EDYVVNIAAPTTDL
-5116 GDHAMLSAASSTM
+5116 GDHALLSAASSTM
-5129 SANLLLGTTV
+5129 SANLLLGSAV
-5139 DAEFAATTNAVA
+5139 DAEFAATTNAAA
-5151 TGDDITGG
+5151 TGDDITGS
-5159 DDENGVTMP
+5159 DDEDGVTMP
-5168 AALDPSTTVSLPV
+5168 ASLDPSTTISLPV
-5181 TVLNTTGA
+5181 TVLNRTGA

-5217 EAARLIPGVNTGTI
+5217 EAARLIPGLNTGTI

-5236 TGITGVNVTNLTSNA
+5236 TGIAGTSVSNLTSNA
-5251 NYPNNPTSFDY
+5251 AYPNSPTSFDY

-5289 GEYTFWISGD
+5289 GQYTFWISGD

-5320 VPTWTGSLQWNT
+5320 VPTWTPSLNWTT
-5332 FTSQKSVKITL
+5332 FPSQRSVTITL

-5348 YYIEALMKEGAGG
+5348 YYIEALMKEGSGG
-5361 DNLAAAWE
+5361 DNLAVAWQ

-5406 LNVSAGPNRAVRF
+5406 LTVSAGPNRAVRF

-5443 LINSPSND
+5443 VINSPSND
-5451 FSDWSGAATA
+5451 FSDWSRAAAA
-5461 SNGLDNNLFMGA
+5461 SNGLDTNLFIGTG
-5473 SVDAEYVVTAN
+5473 VDAEYVVTAN

-5520 LTGSAAYLNAWIDFN
+5520 LTGSQSFLNAWIDFN

-5547 VTNLTVANGS
+5547 VSNLTVANGS
-5557 SSLSI
+5557 NNLVI
-5562 SPPVA
+5562 TPPVT
-5567 VPASAVTGT
+5567 VPVTAVTGT
-5576 SVGVR
+5576 NVGVR
-5581 FRLTSATSPGATGT
+5581 FRLTATGTPGATGS

-5642 HVLSN
+5642 YILSN
-5647 NLTATADDTNGSD
+5647 NLTATADDINGSD

-5673 APATLPVTVTNSTGA
+5673 APVTLPVTVTNATGA

-5707 GEQVASNVVIATGT
+5707 GEQVVANAIIATGT
-5721 ANSVRNLSFTV
+5721 ANSVRNLTFTV
-5732 PPTALTST
+5732 PPTALTATS
-5740 FLGMR
+5740 LGMR

-5752 SPAATGAAG
+5752 TPGATGAAG
-5761 TGEVEDHV
+5761 TGEVEDYV
-5769 VTISAPPLDY
+5769 VTIAPPPLDY
-5779 GDWSGLADAASTVV
+5779 GDWSGLADASSTVV
-5793 SGLSLGA
+5793 SGLRLGA
-5800 LTDTEFVSTRNTAAS
+5800 LTDTEYASTRTSAAS
-5815 GDDNTELDDED
+5815 GDDNTEFDDED

-5833 IAGAPATIPVVVT
+5833 TAGAPTTIPVIVT

-5875 TNTLVAT
+5875 TNTLIAT
-5882 GTTNATVNLNL
+5882 GTTNATINLSL

-5908 FRLTSVISPGV
+5908 FRLNSVISPGI
-5919 TGNSGNGEVEDYTA
+5919 TGNVGNGEVEDYTA

-5947 AANASNIASSDL
+5947 AADASNIASSDL

-5970 STLNS
+5970 STRNS
-5975 AATGDDITGSDDE
+5975 AATGDDTTGSDDE
-5988 DGVTLPTLTPGTTG
+5988 DGVTLQTLTPGTTG
-6002 SATVVVTN
+6002 GATVVVTN
-6010 NTGSPAYLNAWIDFN
+6010 NTGNPAYLNAWIDFN
-6025 NNGSFADAGEQIA
+6025 NNGTFADAGEQIA
-6038 TNITVATGT
+6038 TNIVVASGT
-6047 NGVNQNLSFSVP
+6047 NGASQNLSFSVP
-6059 LNSVPG
+6059 VNTVPG

-6076 LNPTSS
+6076 QNPTST

-6089 VEDHMA
+6089 IEDHMA
-6095 LVSCLPFS
+6095 LVSCLPINIS
-6103 VNPATLPAA
+6103 PTTLETP
-6112 TVGTAYSQTLTANGV
+6112 TVGTAYSQTITANGV
-6127 NPSFTFSVSSGAL
+6127 NPPFTFNVSSGAL
-6140 PAGLALNSA
+6140 PTGLVFDAA

-6155 TPTSFAAASFSITA
+6155 TPTRFAAANFTISA
-6169 TDAYGCTS
+6169 TDANGCTS
-6177 TRAYSFTPACPTI
+6177 DRSYTLTPACAVI
-6190 TITPSSLAQGTVGT
+6190 SITPASLIPGTVGSP
-6204 VYSRTLSASGG
+6204 YSQTLSATGG
-6215 TAPYGSWTITAG
+6215 LAPHSSWTVSSG
-6227 TLPAGLTLNAS
+6227 TLPAGLSLNPT
-6238 TGVIS
+6238 TGVLS
-6243 GTPTAAASPATSVTV
+6243 GTPTASGFASFTIRVNDASSVASVTTPPSPVASPVFNQSHSDAVTGSNSFQRNGTWHW
-6258 RVTDTYG
+6258 RVTPGSDVHASDIYERPTAQSYEQYPEGYATKDFDYYGNLDITEGLTAMDGRYAYFGIRLFSRNKVAADGAQTSEGLVYQYGVRLSTSADSRGGLLIVTDQPESKNGTNWGGTGLSVYRDANNDLNINGNGYESVVASDGRLGGTGAAVAFSRVSPGNNRMVEVAVDYAALGFTRAQMEALGRVVFEANKGTKDPANYLWNKEYTGSQAGSPNGGTGGLSEFGTSGLGNVYELDTLNGAPLVMPSSQG
-6265 CQGTQVVSLQ
+6265 CFGTREYTLR
-6275 ICPVVTLTPASLPN
+6275 ICPVVTLSPTSLPN
-6289 TTVGTA
+6289 NTVGTA
-6295 YTQTVGASGGATPYA
+6295 YSQTVSASGGAAPYT
-6310 YAVSSGSLP
+6310 YTVSSGSLP
-6319 AGLTLNPGTG
+6319 AGLTLHPSTG
-6329 IISGTPT
+6329 VISGIPTT
-6336 AAATSN
+6336 AATAT
-6342 FTIRATDAN
+6342 FTLRATDAN
-6351 GCSGTRAYTIV
+6351 GCAGTRAYTIV
-6362 SGCPVLGISPL
+6362 SGCPVLGINPV

-6380 GGSYTQALTASNGTA
+6380 GGSYSQTLAATNGTA
-6395 PYTYVIQTGALP
+6395 PYTYIIQTGALP

-6421 PSVTGLFTFTVRVTD
+6421 PSVTGLFSFTVRVID

-6461 DSNSNGSKDAAEPGV
+6461 DSNSNGVKEAAEPGV

-6483 FATGDDN
+6483 FSTGDDN
-6490 AIGGTGSA
+6490 AIGGSGTA
-6498 ADTQTGSDIV
+6498 ADTQTGADIV

-6526 VKVTPPADYTGTGG
+6526 VKVTPPADYTSTGG
-6540 TPATTDNDI
+6540 TPATSDNDL

-6564 LFSPVIMLAGA
+6564 LFSPVITLTGG

-6636 GVDAPVS
+6636 GVDEPVS

-6679 LEGLQPMSAVV
+6679 LEGLLPMSAVV

-6695 AGQDLIY
+6695 SGQDLIY
-6702 NNDPATNGA
+6702 NTDPAVNGA
-6711 STAVFSLRP
+6711 RTAVFSLRP
-6720 GQCPAGAAESGG
+6720 GLCPVGAAESGG

-6769 IITGGFTATVLPGA
+6769 IVTGGFTATVLPGA
-6783 TTFATWSPDS
+6783 TTFATWSPDN

-6803 EDGIPNLLEYA
+6803 EDGLPNLLEYA
-6814 LGTNPVNPLETQRFN
+6814 LGTDPVNPLESARFTLDRDHN
-6829 LAQDEGGGLIARLT
+6829 GALVALLT
-6843 LPVTTHDDI
+6843 LPVTTRDDI
-6852 LITLE
+6852 RVTLE
-6857 TLTDLTRAAD
+6857 ALADLTRAAD
-6867 PAAWKKLSM
+6867 PAMWKKLSM
-6876 AYTTTFNGDGTVTRK
+6876 AHTTRFNGDDTLTRQ
-6891 YANLENLLVFR
+6891 YSNLENLLVFK
-6902 GHSTG
+6902 GLNTG
-6907 FFHVKVELDAN
+6907 FLRVKVELDAN
-6918 RDGVPEAAVTSS
+6918 RDGIAEAAVTSS
-6930 VHGWSRQA
+6930 IHGWSRQA
-6938 FATGARTFSMPLLR
+6938 FATGARTFSMPLL
-6952 PSVFTGRVN
+6952 PSAVFIGRVSS
-6961 TVSGRDVV
+6961 VSGREVV
-6969 LPYMITLPAGS
+6969 LPYMITLPSGS
-6980 HYLEAVSGPL
+6980 HYLEVVSGPL

-6998 AAASSGNT
+6998 AAASFGNT
-7006 VALQDTAPSALA
+7006 LALQSAAPSALA
-7018 DARVVIRPHLTL
+7018 AARVVIRPHHTL
-7030 ADLLP
+7030 AGLLP
-7035 PTVFSAEDRVLFFD
+7035 PAAFSAEDRVLFFD
-7049 TAANNFT
+7049 TAANTFT
-7056 TLVHGGDAWLHDV
+7056 TLTHGGDSWLHDV
-7069 LSMNARPFAAHEAAL
+7069 LGMNARPFAAHEAAL

-7101 AHGFTTPLVPGTQLI
+7101 ANAFTTPLVPGTQLI
-7116 ASGWPAS
+7116 APGWPVS
-7123 IPAPVTGLRSGTAP
+7123 TPAPVSALRSGPAP
-7137 DTADR
+7137 ETADR

-7148 DTTSGASDY
+7148 DTSPEISGY
-7157 TSYYLDNSTGT
+7157 TNYYLENSTTPPSWKSQTGESAPAP
-7168 TLWQLQETANSS
+7168 LQNA
-7180 FANPHSSFLPFHGLF
+7180 FHGLF
-7195 LIRETPLLLN
+7195 LIREEPLLLN
-7205 QQTPW
+7205 QQAPW